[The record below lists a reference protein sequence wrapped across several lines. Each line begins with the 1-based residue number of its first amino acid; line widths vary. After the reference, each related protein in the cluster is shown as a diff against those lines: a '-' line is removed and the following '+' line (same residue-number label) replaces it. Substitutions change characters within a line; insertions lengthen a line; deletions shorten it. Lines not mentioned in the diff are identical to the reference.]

1 MKSML
6 NEDDV
11 STSLD
16 DLNAPAKVEIL
27 ENSKE
32 LNNKKKPVFIR
43 KSNKKSGLF
52 DSDKI
57 NAWKSKLKNY
67 FHKNFNFF

>member
-67 FHKNFNFF
+67 FHKNLNFF